1 MAIDNLTNL
10 RIVQQPQSPPQ
21 IIIPI
26 VEITPGFA
34 LALMQITAVDLR
46 DYSEDDN
53 VRKVSIHTVG
63 GDVFEFRL
71 LEADKVYHW
80 YLQFTGQAKVKQV

>member
-1 MAIDNLTNL
+1 MTIDNLANL
-10 RIVQQPQSPPQ
+10 RIAQSPPPQ

-46 DYSEDDN
+46 CYSEDDDI
-53 VRKVSIHTVG
+53 RKISVHTVG
-63 GDVFEFRL
+63 GDIFEFHVE
-71 LEADKVYHW
+71 EADRVYHW
-80 YLQFTGQAKVKQV
+80 YLQFTGQAKVKPI